1 MPLGQDATRDKNE
14 GTMAQVDKTVL
25 VEYGCGQMFTLVRD
39 VEQYPKFLPWC
50 AGATVQ
56 AGTGSTVRASLDID
70 YHGVRTSFST
80 ENTYVEPSN
89 IEMRLV
95 QGPFRHLHGTWQF
108 TALGETACK
117 IQLRL
122 VYEFSNRILE
132 KLVGPVFGFIAN
144 SLVDAFVRRAEQLH
158 GRR

>member
-1 MPLGQDATRDKNE
+1 M
-14 GTMAQVDKTVL
+14 
-25 VEYGCGQMFTLVRD
+25 
-39 VEQYPKFLPWC
+39 
-50 AGATVQ
+50 
-56 AGTGSTVRASLDID
+56 RASLDID

-80 ENTYVEPSN
+80 ENIYREPSS

-144 SLVDAFVRRAEQLH
+144 SFVDAFVRRAEQLY

>member
-1 MPLGQDATRDKNE
+1 
-14 GTMAQVDKTVL
+14 
-25 VEYGCGQMFTLVRD
+25 
-39 VEQYPKFLPWC
+39 
-50 AGATVQ
+50 
-56 AGTGSTVRASLDID
+56 
-70 YHGVRTSFST
+70 
-80 ENTYVEPSN
+80 
-89 IEMRLV
+89 MRLV

>member
-1 MPLGQDATRDKNE
+1 MPLGQDATRTE
-14 GTMAQVDKTVL
+14 TMAQVDKTVL
-25 VEYGCGQMFTLVRD
+25 VEYGCGQMFALVRD

-50 AGATVQ
+50 SGARVQ
-56 AGTGSTVRASLDID
+56 VGEGSAMRASLDID

-80 ENTYVEPSN
+80 ENIYREPSS

-144 SLVDAFVRRAEQLH
+144 SFVDAFVRRAEQLH